1 MQKKIFTLLIFL
13 FLSSCGYEAIY
24 SKKNST
30 DYNFF
35 ISELNFV
42 GDRDINLKMEKKL
55 NNYKLKKNDGIGTLA
70 VHGHGGSN
78 KSKNFALKVSSISTK
93 IISAKNTAGDATSF
107 KNTIA
112 TNIEVSLNGESKN
125 SFVIVESFSYNNNSN
140 KFNLKRYEKE
150 IKNNLAE
157 TITEKLIFR
166 LSNIQ

>member
-1 MQKKIFTLLIFL
+1 MKKKIFTLLIFL

-24 SKKNST
+24 SKKNSI

-42 GDRDINLKMEKKL
+42 GDRDINLRMEKKL
-55 NNYKLKKNDGIGTLA
+55 NNYKLKEKG
-70 VHGHGGSN
+70 
-78 KSKNFALKVSSISTK
+78 KNFALKISSISTK

-112 TNIEVSLNGESKN
+112 TNIEVSLNGKPKN
-125 SFVIVESFSYNNNSN
+125 SFTIVESFSYNNNSN